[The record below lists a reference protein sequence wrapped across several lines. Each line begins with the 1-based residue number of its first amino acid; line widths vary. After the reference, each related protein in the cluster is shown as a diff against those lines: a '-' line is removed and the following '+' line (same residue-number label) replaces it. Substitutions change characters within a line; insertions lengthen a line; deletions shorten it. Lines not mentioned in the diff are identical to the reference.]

1 MRDRPNPSLPKN
13 GGLRAYPHVSLQSL
27 LCFTCWSVQRMTL
40 SAELL
45 WALIGLLLTIAGT
58 FLEAS
63 IAFPSRDWGNQALQT
78 QSLGITYQFG
88 AGLLVACVGGRNAAV
103 LSQVAYI
110 LLGLTPWFPVFARG
124 GGLEYLREPSFGYL
138 LGFVP
143 AAWMCGYLA
152 FKSLPRL
159 ESLAI
164 SCLSGLLTIHLT
176 GALYLGLLRL
186 LGLVAQSDWWSA
198 FVRFSIAPL
207 PGQLAVV
214 CAVTLLA
221 YGLRQLLFY

>member
-1 MRDRPNPSLPKN
+1 M
-13 GGLRAYPHVSLQSL
+13 AI
-27 LCFTCWSVQRMTL
+27 

-45 WALIGLLLTIAGT
+45 WALIGLLLTIGGT

-63 IAFPSRDWGNQALQT
+63 IAVPSRDWGHQAIQT
-78 QSLGITYQFG
+78 HSLGITYQFG
-88 AGLLVACVGGRNAAV
+88 AGLLVGCVGGKNAAV
-103 LSQVAYI
+103 LSQIAYI
-110 LLGLTPWFPVFARG
+110 MLGLTPWFPIFAKG
-124 GGLEYLREPSFGYL
+124 GGLSYLREPSFGYL

-143 AAWMCGYLA
+143 AAWICGYIA

-164 SCLSGLLTIHLT
+164 SCFCGLLSIHVT
-176 GALYLGLLRL
+176 GVLYLVLLRL
-186 LGLVAQSDWWSA
+186 LGLVSQPEVLAA
-198 FVRFSIAPL
+198 LLKFSVAPL

-221 YGLRQLLFY
+221 YGLRQVLFY